1 MTASTFPHATQS
13 AAAQTAA
20 TQASAAQA
28 SATQAAATQ
37 ASTAQPHSSPPAA
50 ASQARPGLL
59 AAPDAG
65 HPAYGSP
72 AKGPGPGRVPPG
84 FWRAPFSAVTFRE
97 VGYALTSLPIAIAGF
112 VFAVTMF
119 ALGTSLV
126 LTAIGVPVLAA
137 MLTGARALGGAE
149 RARARSLLSL
159 RVGEPVPVPA
169 PRTPGRWAA
178 MTARLRDASA
188 WKALL
193 FQVLMFPWRIAS
205 FVLTLT
211 FLITG
216 WTVAL
221 YPAYAWVFPRY
232 VDWPGYR
239 LFEYTSGG
247 VHHAYYLSS
256 PLQIAGASLLGLLL
270 VFLTPP
276 LVRALT
282 TVDRAAIRSLLS

>member
-1 MTASTFPHATQS
+1 MTASTFPHA
-13 AAAQTAA
+13 
-20 TQASAAQA
+20 AQA
-28 SATQAAATQ
+28 PAAQAAATQ
-37 ASTAQPHSSPPAA
+37 VSATQVSAAQPRSSHPAA

-59 AAPDAG
+59 SAPDAER
-65 HPAYGSP
+65 PAYGSA

-84 FWRAPFSAVTFRE
+84 FWRAPFAAVTFRE

-119 ALGTSLV
+119 AVGTSLA

-149 RARARSLLSL
+149 RARAGSLLSL
-159 RVGEPVPVPA
+159 RVGEPAPVPA

-178 MTARLRDASA
+178 MTARLRDPSA

-211 FLITG
+211 FLLTG

-282 TVDRAAIRSLLS
+282 TVDRTAIRSLLS